1 MKRKVAQL
9 NRKTLYLNKNVK
21 MQNHIGNG
29 RVRYTVDSNFKSKLR
44 FELNKSILILKS
56 FFKNKM
62 KN

>member
-1 MKRKVAQL
+1 
-9 NRKTLYLNKNVK
+9 

-56 FFKNKM
+56 FLKNKM